1 MTMRPTIPALGPLAL
16 LLAAG
21 ACSLDSD
28 SMGRMPTLG
37 GSTGN
42 ASTGAQDE
50 TATAAELTGEPLPEG
65 PRRRR
70 LDIDPQFV
78 GDVSTTL
85 LVRLDPTRIEY
96 DDTQPDGSDLQF
108 FGPDGITRYPAEI
121 ERWEPGGTSVV
132 WVRVIDPALPDHLWM
147 HYADGTGFPPDD
159 PSEVWD
165 GVFSAVWHMVAMG
178 TAFPDST
185 GEGNPLVAVDFS
197 GELDAEGAE
206 WMRRFLGRLSL
217 LQSQAMDE
225 DLASTAPRRLH

>member
-28 SMGRMPTLG
+28 TMGRMPTLG

-85 LVRLDPTRIEY
+85 LVRLDPR
-96 DDTQPDGSDLQF
+96 
-108 FGPDGITRYPAEI
+108 
-121 ERWEPGGTSVV
+121 
-132 WVRVIDPALPDHLWM
+132 DPA
-147 HYADGTGFPPDD
+147 
-159 PSEVWD
+159 S
-165 GVFSAVWHMVAMG
+165 SASFVVE
-178 TAFPDST
+178 TARP
-185 GEGNPLVAVDFS
+185 
-197 GELDAEGAE
+197 
-206 WMRRFLGRLSL
+206 
-217 LQSQAMDE
+217 
-225 DLASTAPRRLH
+225 